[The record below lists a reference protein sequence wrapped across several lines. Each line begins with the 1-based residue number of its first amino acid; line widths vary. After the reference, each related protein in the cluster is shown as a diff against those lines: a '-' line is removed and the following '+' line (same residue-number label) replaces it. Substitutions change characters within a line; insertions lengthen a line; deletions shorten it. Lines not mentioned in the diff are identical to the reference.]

1 MTRSTLAAAVTL
13 LAALALPQ
21 TAPAQPLNQTVRG
34 LITSQKV
41 GEAKVS
47 VAIIEADSGKTL
59 ANINADAPMIPASN
73 MKVLTSAAALAV
85 LGPDFVFTTEL
96 AVDGPR
102 LIVRGA
108 GDPALADPVLLQEM
122 KTSVEAVLDSWVK
135 AIKASNPGTLSEIV
149 IDDRIFDREYVHPS
163 WPREQLNRWYCAE
176 VSGLT
181 FHTNT
186 ISIYPRPTTPESA
199 PALSIEPRADW
210 LNIQNRAVTKSAGQN
225 TTWAARPDDS
235 NRITV
240 YGNVRWAPQE
250 PVEVTVHEPQL
261 FLGRLLSDRL
271 AKAGLPALPVR
282 LAEDRDA
289 AGAGRVVAVVR
300 TPIDVVLRRC
310 NVNSHNLY
318 AEALIKRV
326 GRQVTGQPGSWQ
338 NGAAVL
344 RMLVQERLGPADAA
358 AIAVADGSGMSR
370 DNRVTANL
378 LTRWLASVAADPRIG
393 PAFLESLPVAAKD
406 GSLKR
411 RFDGKPFSLD
421 VRAKTGYIR
430 SVASL
435 SGFVSESTENPDPA
449 AAPRRLVFSII
460 VNDFGKV
467 PLSNIRKFQDDVVRA
482 AHERLEE
489 AIQAGPAMG
498 G

>member
-1 MTRSTLAAAVTL
+1 MTRSTLAVAIASLSCLTTL
-13 LAALALPQ
+13 S
-21 TAPAQPLNQTVRG
+21 PAQPLNQTVRS

-41 GEAKVS
+41 GEAKIS
-47 VAIIEADSGKTL
+47 VAIIEADSGRTL
-59 ANINADAPMIPASN
+59 AAINADAPMIPASN

-85 LGPDFVFTTEL
+85 LGPDFVFSTEL
-96 AVDGPR
+96 AIDGPR
-102 LIVRGA
+102 LVIRGA
-108 GDPALADPVLLQEM
+108 GDPALADPVLLREM
-122 KTSVEAVLDSWVK
+122 KSSVEEVLTSWVN
-135 AIKASNPGTLSEIV
+135 AVKASNPGSLTEIV

-186 ISIYPRPTTPESA
+186 IAIYPRPTSPESA

-210 LNIQNRAVTKSAGQN
+210 LNIQNRAVTKNSGQN

-250 PVEVTVHEPQL
+250 PVEVTIHEPQL

-300 TPIDVVLRRC
+300 TPIDIVMRRC

-358 AIAVADGSGMSR
+358 TLAVADGSGMSR

-378 LTRWLASVAADPRIG
+378 LTRWLSSVASDPKIG

-435 SGFVSESTENPDPA
+435 SGFVSEATENADPA
-449 AAPRRLVFSII
+449 SQPRRLVFSII

-467 PLSNIRKFQDDVVRA
+467 PLSSIRKFQDEVVRA
-482 AHERLEE
+482 AHQRLEKTLE
-489 AIQAGPAMG
+489 DGSAMG